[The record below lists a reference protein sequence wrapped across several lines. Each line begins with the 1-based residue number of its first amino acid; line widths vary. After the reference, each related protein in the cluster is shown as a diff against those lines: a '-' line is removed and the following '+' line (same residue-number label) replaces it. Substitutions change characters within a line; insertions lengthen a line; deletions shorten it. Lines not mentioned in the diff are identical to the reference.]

1 MSLSQKKLNTISIEE
16 EWRRFTYM
24 ENVVSQWLV
33 VAVGILMFGV
43 LVHINLNYY
52 VGISIV
58 FDGLSFGGVTLI
70 GAIVWL
76 SNRKNLTLR
85 AFMVQRQ
92 KVLYTKYVLFV
103 ILIGLS
109 IWAAI
114 VMIQRSQIANF
125 GNL

>member
-1 MSLSQKKLNTISIEE
+1 
-16 EWRRFTYM
+16 M